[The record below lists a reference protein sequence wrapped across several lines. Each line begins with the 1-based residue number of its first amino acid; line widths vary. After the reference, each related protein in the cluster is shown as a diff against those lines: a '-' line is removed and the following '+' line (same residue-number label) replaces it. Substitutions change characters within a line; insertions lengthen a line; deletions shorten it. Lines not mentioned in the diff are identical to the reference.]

1 MAFFEASNFGY
12 RVASQSPRRAART
25 TAKKRASEVVRLGLV
40 VLLLGLWIAGAYA
53 GIVYWA
59 LNGSLLGVI
68 LSAVVTGV
76 GATSTLS
83 LFGGAEAVPD
93 FGTE

>member
-1 MAFFEASNFGY
+1 M
-12 RVASQSPRRAART
+12 
-25 TAKKRASEVVRLGLV
+25 
-40 VLLLGLWIAGAYA
+40 AGAYA

-68 LSAVVTGV
+68 LSALVTGV

-83 LFGGAEAVPD
+83 LFGRAEAVPD

>member
-1 MAFFEASNFGY
+1 MVLCESLHGDL
-12 RVASQSPRRAART
+12 VVPQSSGRPDRTAAT
-25 TAKKRASEVVRLGLV
+25 ETLSEMVWLGLF
-40 VLLLGLWIAGAYA
+40 VLLLGLWMAGAYA

-59 LNGSLLGVI
+59 LEGSLLGVI
-68 LSAVVTGV
+68 LSDLVTGV